1 MHSEKRLIRLRLSL
15 NEHVL
20 FMRKVEESGLSQ
32 SAFMRRLINGA
43 VLSSRPCAHHAELL
57 SVLSVL
63 SNDAGEIL
71 KRLREQGALPE
82 QEAERLRRLLAD
94 TWLTIAEK
102 Y

>member
-1 MHSEKRLIRLRLSL
+1 MHSEKRLIRLRLRL

-32 SAFMRRLINGA
+32 SAFIRRLIDGA
-43 VLSSRPCAHHAELL
+43 SLPSRPCEHHAELL
-57 SVLSVL
+57 SKLSTL
-63 SNDAGEIL
+63 SNDASESL

-82 QEAERLRRLLAD
+82 REAERLRKLLAD
-94 TWLTIAEK
+94 TWLIIAEK